1 MPLNPK
7 ALEVK
12 FEGCSFGVSAR
23 RIHEHMT
30 LGQINPFGRSVSS
43 VRSQRDA
50 ADLIDLVRF
59 DSAGYS
65 LTGMTLAGLDDVALS
80 ARMLGENASAVRHGA
95 AQKAARAFVAYVE
108 AAAKQHAVRR
118 AARNVPSGFL
128 PPAATSGDPFGVPL
142 LRSRLC
148 EYLATQARAKT
159 RAAQWLGTVRNLA
172 SKGLRSEELQR
183 SGLIDFLEAAAADA
197 SPLTGKDLERAVDF
211 SALRFS
217 VIANINEART
227 QLRFETVSDRPLA
240 KIKGAAKPQVGQQ
253 RQLLLFDRVLGYS
266 IVGVQ
271 HATLWGQERHWQ
283 AVTFDG
289 KALKNRLTR
298 RAIFESLEDAVTRA
312 QDHARAVLPKF
323 LASERWVDWSWTGGE
338 DYREWLITLPF
349 YSASYFSS
357 HFVARNVLAHVR
369 SDLREGGDGERVL
382 MLHEMQSDWMQNA
395 RRIIRDVGKEN
406 RIADES
412 PFVNEWPA
420 LTLKLMLLHA
430 AHLGVG
436 ALGWTRGAHQ
446 VHRFRGLGRE
456 GLLELYDRTLPR
468 EAKRMLKPFGIA
480 CETVEVYVPDNFKIR
495 RIEGGFEVL
504 SGEDEPLGV
513 AASFQEARAM
523 LPDGAHERLYTV
535 HGVRL
540 SEAARATILEKGFT
554 AWG

>member
-1 MPLNPK
+1 MSLNPEE
-7 ALEVK
+7 LEVE
-12 FEGCSFGVSAR
+12 FEGCPLGVSAR

-50 ADLIDLVRF
+50 AGLIDLVCF
-59 DSAGYS
+59 DSLGHS
-65 LTGMTLAGLDDVALS
+65 LTGLTLAGLDDVALS
-80 ARMLGENASAVRHGA
+80 ARMLGDNASKARHGA
-95 AQKAARAFVAYVE
+95 AQSAVRALVADVE
-108 AAAKQHAVRR
+108 AAAKQHALRR
-118 AARNVPSGFL
+118 ASRNVPSPFL
-128 PPAATSGDPFGVPL
+128 PATAIREPFGVPM
-142 LRSRLC
+142 LRSRLHD
-148 EYLATQARAKT
+148 YLATQSRAKAGT
-159 RAAQWLGTVRNLA
+159 AQWLGTLRNLA
-172 SKGLRSEELQR
+172 NKGLRNEELQR
-183 SGLIDFLEAAAADA
+183 SGLIAFLEAAGADV
-197 SPLTGKDLERAVDF
+197 SPLTGKDLAQAVDF
-211 SALRFS
+211 SMLRLS

-227 QLRFETVSDRPLA
+227 QLRFETVSDRPLT

-266 IVGVQ
+266 IEGVQ
-271 HATLWGQERHWQ
+271 HVTLWGQERHWQ

-298 RAIFESLEDAVTRA
+298 RAIFESLENAVTHA
-312 QDHARAVLPKF
+312 QDHARAVLPKL

-338 DYREWLITLPF
+338 NYREWLITLPF
-349 YSASYFSS
+349 YSASHFSS

-369 SDLREGGDGERVL
+369 SDLREGGDGEKVL
-382 MLHEMQSDWMQNA
+382 MLHEVQSDWMQDA

-406 RIADES
+406 SIADES

-420 LTLKLMLLHA
+420 LALKLMLLHA
-430 AHLGVG
+430 AHLGVD

-446 VHRFRGLGRE
+446 AYRYRGLGRE

-468 EAKRMLKPFGIA
+468 EAKRMLKPFGLA

-495 RIEGGFEVL
+495 RVEGGFEVRTAKGKL
-504 SGEDEPLGV
+504 LGV
-513 AASFQEARAM
+513 APSFQEARAL
-523 LPDGAHERLYTV
+523 LPDGAHERLYAV

-540 SEAARATILEKGFT
+540 SEATRAAILEKGFS